1 MKNRT
6 ILILAGCLALAA
18 CNDDK
23 ELTLGMSENQLINTI
38 DLKVTP
44 QLPVAVGMD
53 TTIVYS
59 VTPADAANTEVIWS
73 SSDEKVATV
82 SQNGTI
88 TGLSEGEAVIT
99 VMPILG
105 FGVTNITLQSIEVK
119 VIPEIIKATSIEFTN
134 KDDQG
139 NAITELYQT
148 DNLELNYNILP
159 ADHTYS
165 YITFGSSDETL
176 ATVDEKGVV
185 TGVEPGEVTIY
196 AYTHDRSNTVGKYNL
211 KILPYIP
218 VEDITIKPYTENLY
232 MYQTVTLDYTMTPA
246 SATASTV
253 KWTSSDENIA
263 TVKQGK
269 VTAVGF
275 GTVTITAECIA
286 NGNSASTTITV
297 EPGWWIWDGRNDF
310 KNWKIG
316 QAYSSLAIVDGKM
329 VVTCGAQN
337 AEKKRADLQLP
348 ASDKAPIYMHI
359 GQYPVL
365 ALRTTL
371 PSGGVEKGKGGAYT
385 LDVVALDGTNGG
397 SKRCDTGIILP
408 DGTHLIYY
416 DFAALNK
423 FPVELVGFK
432 TFNIKVADI
441 FNENLPTSK
450 YTVYWIRTFKSVAE
464 AEAYAK
470 AEIAAE

>member
-59 VTPADAANTEVIWS
+59 VSPEDAANTEVIWS

-99 VMPILG
+99 VMPAIG
-105 FGVTNITLQSIEVK
+105 FGVTNVTLQSIEVK
-119 VIPEIIKATSIEFTN
+119 VIPEIIKATAIEFTN

-148 DNLELNYNILP
+148 DNLELTYNILP

-165 YITFGSSDETL
+165 YITYGSSDETL

-185 TGVEPGEVTIY
+185 TGVQPGEVTIY

-218 VEDITIKPYTENLY
+218 VEDITIKPYSENLY
-232 MYQTVTLDYTMTPA
+232 MYQTITLDYIMTPA

-297 EPGWWIWDGRNDF
+297 EPGWWIWDGRNNF

-316 QAYSSLAIVDGKM
+316 QAYSSLEIVDGKM

-348 ASDKAPIYMHI
+348 ASDKAPVYMHI

-365 ALRTTL
+365 AMRTTL
-371 PSGGVEKGKGGAYT
+371 PKNGGNYT
-385 LDVVALDGTNGG
+385 LDVVSLGGTSGEGPKCNA
-397 SKRCDTGIILP
+397 GIDLP
-408 DGTHLIYY
+408 DGTRLIYY

-423 FPVELVGFK
+423 FPAELVGFK

-441 FNENLPTSK
+441 LNANLPTSQ

>member
-59 VTPADAANTEVIWS
+59 VLPEDAANTEVIWS

-99 VMPILG
+99 VMPAIG
-105 FGVTNITLQSIEVK
+105 FGVTNVTLQSIEVK
-119 VIPEIIKATSIEFTN
+119 VISEIIKATAIEFTN

-148 DNLELNYNILP
+148 DNLELTYNILP

-165 YITFGSSDETL
+165 YITYGSSDETL

-185 TGVEPGEVTIY
+185 TGVQPGEVTIY

-218 VEDITIKPYTENLY
+218 VEDITIKPYSENLY
-232 MYQTVTLDYTMTPA
+232 MYQTITLDYIMTPA

-286 NGNSASTTITV
+286 NGNSASTIVTI
-297 EPGWWIWDGRNDF
+297 EPGWWIWDKRNSFRDWIP
-310 KNWKIG
+310 NSQYASG
-316 QAYSSLAIVDGKM
+316 YVVENGKM
-329 VVTCGAQN
+329 TVTLKSGTKWRGDIQFVAKDKPFHAGNYPIVAIKCSFPNLVMNGINLDVAVTPTN
-337 AEKKRADLQLP
+337 NDLKGNCSSKKNMALGDGTYVYYWNIAEGYKGISVADMTNFTTFQFKLADLP
-348 ASDKAPIYMHI
+348 ATSW
-359 GQYPVL
+359 
-365 ALRTTL
+365 
-371 PSGGVEKGKGGAYT
+371 SEGK
-385 LDVVALDGTNGG
+385 
-397 SKRCDTGIILP
+397 
-408 DGTHLIYY
+408 Y
-416 DFAALNK
+416 D
-423 FPVELVGFK
+423 
-432 TFNIKVADI
+432 I
-441 FNENLPTSK
+441 
-450 YTVYWIRTFKSVAE
+450 YWIRTFTSE
-464 AEAYAK
+464 AAMQSYINNENNAD
-470 AEIAAE
+470 